1 MPSTLVPVFVSGCA
15 EATQD
20 RGDRASIASILAG
33 PRWRASE
40 AMPKLASRRQ
50 IAQCIAMIGAKTG
63 QWWFGGLSA
72 PLE

>member
-1 MPSTLVPVFVSGCA
+1 VTG
-15 EATQD
+15 
-20 RGDRASIASILAG
+20 ASIASILAG